1 MSAKRAVAF
10 HLRFGDR
17 RLIPELKQLA
27 DSNNQPKIY
36 IAKPVSDTAGKVLI
50 EEPSQAWLT
59 DYLSNV
65 NFRTE

>member
-10 HLRFGDR
+10 HLRFGNR
-17 RLIPELKQLA
+17 QLIPELKQLA

-50 EEPSQAWLT
+50 EEPS
-59 DYLSNV
+59 
-65 NFRTE
+65 